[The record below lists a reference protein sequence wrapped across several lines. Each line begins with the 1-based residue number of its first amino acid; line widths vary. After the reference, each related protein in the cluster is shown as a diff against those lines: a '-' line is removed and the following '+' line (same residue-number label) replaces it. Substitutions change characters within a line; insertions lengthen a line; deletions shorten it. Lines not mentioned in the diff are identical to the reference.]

1 MAKPLSKTL
10 RGKSSVPT
18 HQIIYTPQASAH
30 RSNFG
35 IKTTLPSQIGRSHIV
50 FNDIDNA
57 KNMPDVEK
65 YSGHLYTRKK
75 FQETGIAVKNYL
87 SEQNPLFPSET
98 TKTKTKSS
106 DGTILGGLNL
116 NGRSGLAEVKKV
128 LASNSALYSKFKS
141 WILRNHPQVLVLQV
155 SSQTLKGLVV
165 EFVSTHPEVNPKE
178 FSMTDM
184 VRNDNSNIKIQGTG
198 GFSYAQK
205 GRLANSPNGIKHG
218 VIAPGRIVHEREAA
232 IGGLVAGVNDRTI
245 MLQLNFSKNVPNAH
259 SRQFVSPFKITDVEI
274 GENGR
279 VKMFADGVATGKWM
293 HKAMNGDFDR
303 QYEASN
309 PKFARANE
317 RNAEDNA
324 QLQNLLNLIN
334 LK

>member
-1 MAKPLSKTL
+1 M
-10 RGKSSVPT
+10 PT
-18 HQIIYTPQASAH
+18 HQIVYTPQASAY

-75 FQETGIAVKNYL
+75 FQETGVPVKNYF
-87 SEQNPLFPSET
+87 SEQNPLFPSEG

-106 DGTILGGLNL
+106 DISVLGALNL
-116 NGRSGLAEVKKV
+116 DSRSGLSQVKKV
-128 LASNSALYSKFKS
+128 LASNTALYAKFKK
-141 WILRNHPQVLVLQV
+141 WVLANHPQMLVLQV
-155 SSQTLKGLVV
+155 STQTLNDLVV
-165 EFVSTHPEVNPKE
+165 EFVSTHPEVARKK
-178 FSMTDM
+178 FSMEDM
-184 VRNDNSNIKIQGTG
+184 VRADNTEIKIQGTG

-205 GRLANSPNGIKHG
+205 GRLANSPNGVKHG
-218 VIAPGRIVHEREAA
+218 SIAPGRIVHEREAA
-232 IGGLVAGVNDRTI
+232 IGGLIAGVNDRTI
-245 MLQLNFSKNVPNAH
+245 MLQLNFSKNVPNTH
-259 SRQFVSPFKITDVEI
+259 SRQFVTPFKITDVEI
-274 GENGR
+274 SENGR

-293 HKAMNGDFDR
+293 HKAMSGDFDR

-309 PKFARANE
+309 PKFARASE